1 MAESGLGA
9 VEKALH
15 ILDFFGPG
23 EVLRSLT
30 DLANASGLSKAT
42 CYRTLQVLNKYGL
55 VEREGD
61 GYRLGFRLLELAAN
75 VKLSTPAVNAGLD
88 LMDQLRDDVDLS
100 VQVVLLS
107 GDEGVYAEV
116 LPPRTPSRLYIRAGR
131 RAPLYAG
138 ASTRLLLATYEDAE
152 VRTMLARTE
161 LQSFTSRTPSS
172 EAEVLDRLRLVR
184 ETWCV
189 LSLGELEPYSAELAV
204 PILGAQGR
212 IVASL
217 SVAGAETDF
226 ANPDDLQTLLVALD
240 ATALGI
246 SRRLGF
252 HEIWPTR
259 PGDFVS
265 FHRKQ
270 ITGDYSVSMLQTKI
284 AGS

>member
-1 MAESGLGA
+1 VGETGLGA

-15 ILDFFGPG
+15 LLDFFGQG
-23 EVLRSLT
+23 QEVRSLT
-30 DLANASGLSKAT
+30 DISHASGLSKAT

-55 VEREGD
+55 VDREGE

-75 VKLSTPAVNAGLD
+75 VKMSTPAVSVGLD
-88 LMDQLRDDVDLS
+88 LMDQLRDAVDQS
-100 VQVVLLS
+100 VQVVVLG

-116 LPPRTPSRLYIRAGR
+116 LPPRTPSRLYIRPGR
-131 RAPLYAG
+131 RAPLYGG
-138 ASTRLLLATYEDAE
+138 ASTRLLLATYDDAE
-152 VRTMLARTE
+152 VQDILARTE

-172 EAEVLDRLRLVR
+172 EAEVLQHLQLLR
-184 ETWCV
+184 ETWCA

-217 SVAGAETDF
+217 SVAGAETDYVK
-226 ANPDDLQTLLVALD
+226 PDVLEPLLVALD

-252 HEIWPTR
+252 NAIWPTR
-259 PGDFVS
+259 PDMFLS
-265 FHRKQ
+265 FYRAN
-270 ITGDYSVSMLQTKI
+270 IVPRYEATTSRREV
-284 AGS
+284 AGI